1 MSEFKPGDRVIIGE
15 LYLPEVPEFG
25 RLLHGVVMGVCED
38 VAFCVREDKTFQVLS
53 DRGHIHQ
60 MLQRQ
65 LSPSTA
71 PLPPWLAALV
81 ERETAAL
88 RERAERAEKQAHLW
102 ELSSTALRCALSER
116 PAPEHWR
123 AALTTRRTW
132 STETEWLAA
141 VEAHASR
148 LAAEVK
154 P

>member
-15 LYLPEVPEFG
+15 LYLPDVPEFG
-25 RLLHGVVMGVCED
+25 RLIHGVVMGVCED

-65 LSPSTA
+65 LIASTA
-71 PLPPWLAALV
+71 PLPPWLDALV
-81 ERETAAL
+81 ERETAEL
-88 RERAERAEKQAHLW
+88 RERAEAAEK
-102 ELSSTALRCALSER
+102 ALADR
-116 PAPEHWR
+116 PTPEHWR